1 MYRYDVTL
9 DLLTILRLRG
19 RLSAGELLI
28 RLQVSR
34 PTLMRAVR
42 AAGPQVIV
50 GGKARRTAYAARR
63 ALRGSLAPLPLYRV
77 DPTGQVRQIASL
89 HLSYP
94 EGCAVEFLEDFG
106 WPLGDQD
113 MQDGWFEGLPYALQD
128 MRPQG
133 FLGRHFAR
141 RHAALLQVPENP
153 TLWSDDDVL
162 HALSLLG
169 ADTPGDLIVGEAAC
183 RAWLE
188 QAQRLRAGDVPR
200 AWRQG
205 EWEALYPRLADEA
218 LLDGEPGS
226 SAGGEFPKFTAIRLA
241 PREDEVA
248 GDAQHLLVKFS
259 GADASAGSQRWA
271 DLLVCEHL
279 AGQVLREHLG
289 IQVAASCIRTA
300 RGRTFLEVDRF
311 DRHGLTGR
319 SGAVSWASLDGALFG
334 TAGRPWTEAGQRLAA
349 KGWLQAKQAQQ
360 LSRLWHFG
368 QLIANTD
375 MHDGNLA
382 FQIAKASGPEHLG
395 AALQM
400 APVYDML
407 PMAYAPVRGVELP
420 ARVYA
425 PKMPLPGEQP
435 AWNAAALAAQVFWER
450 AAEDARIS
458 AGFRAVCGGNAG
470 VLAEMKEGARRL

>member
-1 MYRYDVTL
+1 MSQ
-9 DLLTILRLRG
+9 DLINILCLHG
-19 RLSAGELLI
+19 RQLAGELLA

-63 ALRGSLAPLPLYRV
+63 APRGSLAPLPLYQV
-77 DPTGQVRQIASL
+77 DPTGQVRQIAFL
-89 HLSYP
+89 HLMYP
-94 EGCAVEFLEDFG
+94 DGCAAEFLEDFC

-113 MQDGWFEGLPYALQD
+113 MRDGWFEGLPYALQD

-141 RHAALLQVPENP
+141 RHATLLQVPENP
-153 TLWSDDDVL
+153 ALWSDDDAL

-169 ADTPGDLIVGEAAC
+169 ADTPGDLMVGEAAC

-188 QAQRLRAGDVPR
+188 QAQRFRAGDVPR
-200 AWRQG
+200 VWRQG

-218 LLDGEPGS
+218 LLDGEPGA

-241 PREDEVA
+241 EREGDGA

-279 AGQVLREHLG
+279 ASQVLREHLG
-289 IQVAASCIRTA
+289 IQAATSRIRMA
-300 RGRTFLEVDRF
+300 GGRTFLEVERF

-319 SGAVSWASLDGALFG
+319 SGVVSWASLDGAFFG

-349 KGWLQAKQAQQ
+349 KGWLQANQAQQ
-360 LSRLWHFG
+360 LACLWHFG

-382 FQIAKASGPEHLG
+382 FQLVTAPGPARSG
-395 AALQM
+395 AALQT

-435 AWNAAALAAQVFWER
+435 AWAAAAQAARVFWEM
-450 AAEDARIS
+450 AAEDSRIS
-458 AGFRAVCGGNAG
+458 VGFRAFCRRNARVLAG
-470 VLAEMKEGARRL
+470 VMA

>member
-1 MYRYDVTL
+1 MAL
-9 DLLTILRLRG
+9 QILTPLRLHG
-19 RLSAGELLI
+19 RQTAGELLA
-28 RLQVSR
+28 RLGVSR
-34 PTLMRAVR
+34 PTLMRAAR

-50 GGKARRTAYAARR
+50 RGKARRTAYAARR

-77 DPTGQVRQIASL
+77 DEGGRVQEIARL
-89 HLSYP
+89 HLICP
-94 EGCAVEFLEDFG
+94 DGCAVEFLEDFG
-106 WPLGDQD
+106 WPLADQD

-141 RHAALLQVPENP
+141 RHSALLQVPENP
-153 TLWSDDDVL
+153 ALWSDDDAL

-183 RAWLE
+183 RDWLE

-205 EWEALYPRLADEA
+205 AWEGLYPRLAEES

-226 SAGGEFPKFTAIRLA
+226 SAGGEFPKFTAVRL
-241 PREDEVA
+241 PQREDEGA

-289 IQVAASCIRTA
+289 IRAAASRIRMA
-300 RGRTFLEVDRF
+300 CGRTFLEVDRF

-319 SGAVSWASLDGALFG
+319 SGVVSWASLDGAFFG
-334 TAGRPWTEAGQRLAA
+334 TAGRPWSEAGQRLAA
-349 KGWLQAKQAQQ
+349 RGWLQAEQAQQ
-360 LSRLWHFG
+360 LTCLWHFG

-382 FQIAKASGPEHLG
+382 FQLAAPPVAAQPG
-395 AALQM
+395 ARLQM

-435 AWNAAALAAQVFWER
+435 AWAAAAQAARVFWEM
-450 AAEDARIS
+450 AAEDSRIS
-458 AGFRAVCGGNAG
+458 AGFRAVCGVNAG
-470 VLAEMKEGARRL
+470 VLIEMTEGARRH